1 MTSPPGPTDT
11 SPSTSGRLRGASPN
25 GLGIQRLTRTMRCSL
40 AGLRIAF
47 TNESAFRQEVA
58 LAAVLI
64 PAAVVLPFSAIERFL
79 LVGAVLLVLI
89 VELLNTAIEIALD
102 RISTDQHRLTGAAKD
117 IGSAAVLL
125 SFIVMAIAWASIAAP
140 VILGLILQSF

>member
-1 MTSPPGPTDT
+1 
-11 SPSTSGRLRGASPN
+11 
-25 GLGIQRLTRTMRCSL
+25 MRCSL